1 MTEDEAR
8 KRWCPFARSRSM
20 EYATEDSGRAMVARI
35 GPGEEHPSTFC
46 IASACMAWRWHRGV
60 PPGRNSRLP
69 GKPGA

>member
-8 KRWCPFARSRSM
+8 KRWCPQTARPVPV
-20 EYATEDSGRAMVARI
+20 YATTITGSGASEFQLITGLDSRNR
-35 GPGEEHPSTFC
+35 C

-60 PPGRNSRLP
+60 PAGGYCGLA

>member
-20 EYATEDSGRAMVARI
+20 EYATADGDHAMVARI

-46 IASACMAWRWHRGV
+46 IASGCMAWRWHRGV
-60 PPGRNSRLP
+60 PAGGYCGLA